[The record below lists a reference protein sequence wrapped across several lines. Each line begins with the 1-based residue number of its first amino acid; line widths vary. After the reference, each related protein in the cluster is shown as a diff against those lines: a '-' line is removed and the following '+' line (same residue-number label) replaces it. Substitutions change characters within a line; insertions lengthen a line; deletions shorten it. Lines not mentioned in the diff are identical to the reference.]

1 MKRLFALLARDPGR
15 LAGVVVLT
23 LLAGVVEGAGLLLL
37 VPLLAIVGVDVPVD
51 GPLGT
56 VAGAVEG
63 MLAAV
68 GLPLVLPVV
77 LAVYVAVVAGQSGLR
92 YLERVRSTALTED
105 LKADLRE
112 GVFEAVARA
121 DWPYHL
127 RTRGSDLLQVLN
139 DEVFRVGDAS
149 TQALTILTTGL
160 TAAVYLAV
168 AFYLS
173 PLATGVAAVTALLLL
188 VLLRARAARSRAAGQ
203 AYSDASEGVYFTAS
217 EFLAGLKTAKSHA
230 AEARHVR
237 AFGRETRR
245 LADSWVQSARSYAD
259 VQFFFTTGAVVVLSL
274 LVWAALEVIQ
284 LEAAALL
291 VLVFIFLRLIP
302 RFSSLQNSL
311 QYLGN
316 ALPALDRVEG
326 VLRDAGAAAEL
337 GLDAGAGV
345 GAGAGLGARMG
356 AAATAG
362 TDAADRAQMPLTP
375 VFVHGIRVEGVTYA
389 YPAAA
394 RPVDEAAGRATSADA
409 TPDGVP
415 NTARDAASTHESAP
429 TPVLHAVSLEI
440 PARRTTALVGVS
452 GGGKTTLA
460 DLLLGLLR
468 PDQGRIL
475 VDDTPLEAMDLAAW
489 RRGIGYVAQES
500 FLFND
505 TIRQNLLPDAGG
517 DTGAGPGAGAGGGG
531 SSGASESAAAG
542 DDELLAAL
550 RTARLDTFVEGL
562 PDGLDTV
569 VGERGVRLSGG
580 ERQRLALARALVRR
594 PRLLVLDEAT
604 SALDYENEAL
614 IRQALER
621 LHGETTVVMITHR
634 LPLAR
639 SADRIYVLDQGRVV
653 QSGTWEE
660 LMLADG
666 RFRELAGAAAGTGGT
681 EAAPPPGA
689 VAAPGAVATRG
700 AAAETEA

>member
-1 MKRLFALLARDPGR
+1 MSRLFALLARDPGR
-15 LAGVVVLT
+15 LAGVVILT
-23 LLAGVVEGAGLLLL
+23 LLASLVEGAGLLLL

-56 VAGAVEG
+56 VADAVEG
-63 MLAAV
+63 ALAAV

-77 LAVYVAVVAGQSGLR
+77 LAVYVVVVAGQSGLR
-92 YLERVRSTALTED
+92 YLERVRSTALVED

-112 GVFEAVARA
+112 EVFEVVARA

-149 TQALTILTTGL
+149 TQALGILTTGL

-173 PLATGVAAVTALLLL
+173 PLASGVAAVTALLLL
-188 VLLRARAARSRAAGQ
+188 FLLRARAARSRAAGQ
-203 AYSDASEGVYFTAS
+203 AWSDAAEGVYFTAS

-230 AEARHVR
+230 AEGRHTR

-274 LVWAALEVIQ
+274 LVWLALEVIR

-291 VLVFIFLRLIP
+291 VLIFIFLRVIP

-311 QYLGN
+311 QYLAN
-316 ALPALDRVEG
+316 ALPALDRVDG
-326 VLRDAGAAAEL
+326 VLAEAGAAAE
-337 GLDAGAGV
+337 GGGSGAGSGAES
-345 GAGAGLGARMG
+345 GAGPGTGPGAEG
-356 AAATAG
+356 TAAI
-362 TDAADRAQMPLTP
+362 PLAE
-375 VFVHGIRVEGVTYA
+375 GIRVEDVTYA
-389 YPAAA
+389 YP
-394 RPVDEAAGRATSADA
+394 PEVEA
-409 TPDGVP
+409 GV
-415 NTARDAASTHESAP
+415 AP
-429 TPVLHAVSLEI
+429 PVLREVTLEI

-475 VDDTPLEAMDLAAW
+475 VDGTPLDALDLAAW

-505 TIRQNLLPDAGG
+505 TIRQNLLPDG
-517 DTGAGPGAGAGGGG
+517 GAGQG
-531 SSGASESAAAG
+531 AG
-542 DDELLAAL
+542 DDGRGAGDNALLEAL
-550 RTARLDTFVEGL
+550 RTARLDTFVQGL
-562 PDGLDTV
+562 PAGLDTV

-604 SALDYENEAL
+604 SALDYENEDL

-639 SADRIYVLDQGRVV
+639 DADRIYVLDRGQVV
-653 QSGTWEE
+653 QSGTWNE
-660 LMLADG
+660 LAAADG
-666 RFRELAGAAAGTGGT
+666 RFRELAAA
-681 EAAPPPGA
+681 
-689 VAAPGAVATRG
+689 ATRG
-700 AAAETEA
+700 PDS

>member
-1 MKRLFALLARDPGR
+1 VRRLLARLARDPGR
-15 LAGVVVLT
+15 LAGVLVLT
-23 LLAGVVEGAGLLLL
+23 LLAGMVEGVGLLLL
-37 VPLLAIVGVDVPVD
+37 IPLLAIVGVEVPVD
-51 GPLGT
+51 GPLGS
-56 VAGAVEG
+56 VAAGVEG
-63 MLAAV
+63 ALAGL

-92 YLERVRSTALTED
+92 YLERVRSTALVED

-112 GVFEAVARA
+112 GVFGAVVRA

-139 DEVFRVGDAS
+139 DEVYRVGDAS
-149 TQALTILTTGL
+149 TQALTILTTGV

-188 VLLRARAARSRAAGQ
+188 VLLRARAARSRAAGE
-203 AYSDASEGVYFTAS
+203 AWSEASEGVYFTAS

-230 AEARHVR
+230 AEGRHTR

-284 LEAAALL
+284 LEAAVLL
-291 VLVFIFLRLIP
+291 VLIFIFLRLIP

-311 QYLGN
+311 QYLAN
-316 ALPALDRVEG
+316 ALPALDRVDR
-326 VLRDAGAAAEL
+326 VLAEAGAAAEV
-337 GLDAGAGV
+337 GVAAGAGTAAEV
-345 GAGAGLGARMG
+345 GLAAGAGAAAEARESG
-356 AAATAG
+356 PEPLLN
-362 TDAADRAQMPLTP
+362 DHDHVHPHLRAPLAE
-375 VFVHGIRVEGVTYA
+375 GIRVEGVTYA
-389 YPAAA
+389 YPPGLEGGGEAGATGQAGAAPGTA
-394 RPVDEAAGRATSADA
+394 PGA
-409 TPDGVP
+409 TPGATPGAPP
-415 NTARDAASTHESAP
+415 NAAPGTLPA
-429 TPVLHAVSLEI
+429 PVLHDVTLEI

-475 VDDTPLEAMDLAAW
+475 VDGNPLDQMDLAAW

-505 TIRQNLLPDAGG
+505 TIRQNLLPDE
-517 DTGAGPGAGAGGGG
+517 GAPD
-531 SSGASESAAAG
+531 E
-542 DDELLAAL
+542 ELLEAL
-550 RTARLDTFVEGL
+550 RTARLDDFVTRL
-562 PDGLDTV
+562 PAGLDTL

-639 SADRIYVLDQGRVV
+639 SADRVYVLDRGRVV
-653 QSGTWEE
+653 QSGTWNE
-660 LMLADG
+660 LAAADG
-666 RFRELAGAAAGTGGT
+666 RFRELVASGAGEAPGTGS
-681 EAAPPPGA
+681 
-689 VAAPGAVATRG
+689 
-700 AAAETEA
+700 

>member
-1 MKRLFALLARDPGR
+1 MRRLLARLARDPGR
-15 LAGVVVLT
+15 LAGVLVLT
-23 LLAGVVEGAGLLLL
+23 LLAGMVEGVGLLLL
-37 VPLLAIVGVDVPVD
+37 IPLLAIVGVEVPVD
-51 GPLGT
+51 GPLGS
-56 VAGAVEG
+56 VAAGVEG
-63 MLAAV
+63 ALAGL

-92 YLERVRSTALTED
+92 YLERVRSTALVED

-112 GVFEAVARA
+112 GVFGAVVRA

-139 DEVFRVGDAS
+139 DEVYRVGDAS
-149 TQALTILTTGL
+149 TQALTILTTGV

-188 VLLRARAARSRAAGQ
+188 VLLRARAARSRAAGE
-203 AYSDASEGVYFTAS
+203 AWSEASEGVYFTAS

-230 AEARHVR
+230 AEGRHTR

-291 VLVFIFLRLIP
+291 VLIFIFLRLIP

-311 QYLGN
+311 QYLAN
-316 ALPALDRVEG
+316 ALPALDRVDR
-326 VLRDAGAAAEL
+326 VLAEAGAAAEV
-337 GLDAGAGV
+337 GVATGAGT
-345 GAGAGLGARMG
+345 AAEARESG
-356 AAATAG
+356 PEPLLN
-362 TDAADRAQMPLTP
+362 DHDHVHPHLRAPLAE
-375 VFVHGIRVEGVTYA
+375 GIRVEGVTYA
-389 YPAAA
+389 YPPGLEGGGEAGATGQAGAPPGAA
-394 RPVDEAAGRATSADA
+394 PGTATGA
-409 TPDGVP
+409 VP
-415 NTARDAASTHESAP
+415 GAVLGAVPGAP
-429 TPVLHAVSLEI
+429 PGTLPGTLPAPVLHDVTLEI

-475 VDDTPLEAMDLAAW
+475 VDGTPLDQMDLATW

-505 TIRQNLLPDAGG
+505 TIRQNLLPDE
-517 DTGAGPGAGAGGGG
+517 GAPD
-531 SSGASESAAAG
+531 E
-542 DDELLAAL
+542 ELLEAL
-550 RTARLDTFVEGL
+550 RTARLDDFVTRL
-562 PDGLDTV
+562 PAGLDTL

-639 SADRIYVLDQGRVV
+639 SADRVYVLDRGRVV
-653 QSGTWEE
+653 QSGTWNE
-660 LMLADG
+660 LAAADG
-666 RFRELAGAAAGTGGT
+666 RFRELVASGAGEAPGTGS
-681 EAAPPPGA
+681 
-689 VAAPGAVATRG
+689 
-700 AAAETEA
+700 

>member
-1 MKRLFALLARDPGR
+1 VRRLLARLARDPGR
-15 LAGVVVLT
+15 LAGVLVLT
-23 LLAGVVEGAGLLLL
+23 LLAGMVEGVGLLLL
-37 VPLLAIVGVDVPVD
+37 IPLLAIVGVEVPVD
-51 GPLGT
+51 GPLGS
-56 VAGAVEG
+56 VAAGVEG
-63 MLAAV
+63 ALAGL

-92 YLERVRSTALTED
+92 YLERVRSTALVED

-112 GVFEAVARA
+112 RVFGAVVRA

-139 DEVFRVGDAS
+139 DEVYRVGDAS
-149 TQALTILTTGL
+149 TQALTLLTTGV
-160 TAAVYLAV
+160 TAGVYLAV

-188 VLLRARAARSRAAGQ
+188 VLLRARAARSRAAGE
-203 AYSDASEGVYFTAS
+203 AWSEASEGVYFTAS

-230 AEARHVR
+230 AEGRHTR

-274 LVWAALEVIQ
+274 LVWAALEVIR

-291 VLVFIFLRLIP
+291 VLIFIFLRLIP
-302 RFSSLQNSL
+302 RFSSLQNGL
-311 QYLGN
+311 QYLAN
-316 ALPALDRVEG
+316 ALPALDRVDR
-326 VLRDAGAAAEL
+326 VLAEAGAAVEV
-337 GLDAGAGV
+337 GV
-345 GAGAGLGARMG
+345 AAR
-356 AAATAG
+356 AG
-362 TDAADRAQMPLTP
+362 TAAEAGEGGPDPLLNDHDHVHPHLRAPLAE
-375 VFVHGIRVEGVTYA
+375 GIRVDGVTYA
-389 YPAAA
+389 YPPGLDGDAEVGTTGQAGVAPGA
-394 RPVDEAAGRATSADA
+394 RPGTAPGTAPG
-409 TPDGVP
+409 TPP
-415 NTARDAASTHESAP
+415 A
-429 TPVLHAVSLEI
+429 PVLHDVTLEI

-475 VDDTPLEAMDLAAW
+475 VDGTPLDQMDLAAW

-505 TIRQNLLPDAGG
+505 TIRQNLLPDE
-517 DTGAGPGAGAGGGG
+517 GAPD
-531 SSGASESAAAG
+531 E
-542 DDELLAAL
+542 ELLEAL
-550 RTARLDTFVEGL
+550 RTARLDDFVTRL
-562 PDGLDTV
+562 PAGLDTV

-639 SADRIYVLDQGRVV
+639 SADRVYVLDRGRVV
-653 QSGTWEE
+653 QSGTWNE
-660 LMLADG
+660 LATADG
-666 RFRELAGAAAGTGGT
+666 RFRELVASGAGEAPGTGS
-681 EAAPPPGA
+681 
-689 VAAPGAVATRG
+689 
-700 AAAETEA
+700 